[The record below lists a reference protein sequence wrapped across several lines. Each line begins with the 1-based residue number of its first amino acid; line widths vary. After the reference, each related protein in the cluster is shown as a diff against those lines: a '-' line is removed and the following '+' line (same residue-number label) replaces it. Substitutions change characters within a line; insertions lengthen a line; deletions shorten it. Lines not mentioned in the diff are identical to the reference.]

1 MLTKEIKMNVSLFI
15 MLNYN
20 YLNSFALILFDV
32 FQASSQGNLELVK
45 YLVEK
50 GSNICEKTN
59 KGQTVLHLGVTIIF
73 KYFQSSIIN

>member
-59 KGQTVLHLGVTIIF
+59 KGQTVFHLGVAIF
-73 KYFQSSIIN
+73 KYFH